1 METLFT
7 IGFERFSIEEFIS
20 VLKDN
25 NINLLVDVRSKPHS
39 DRFPAYNRDALKTTL
54 AEHEIS
60 HESYA
65 REFGARQ
72 KNPNYYTNGVMD
84 FDLFRR
90 SAVFTEG
97 VDKLCK
103 RIQSGEIVALM
114 CHEND
119 PMDCHRAILCSRAFF
134 ERGFHVIH
142 LIAGQPAI
150 TQETIQSR
158 LIKKFFSGQFY
169 LGNKNL
175 ISHAY
180 REQNKRIG
188 YRK

>member
-1 METLFT
+1 METIFT
-7 IGFERFSIEEFIS
+7 IGFKRFFIEEFITI
-20 VLKDN
+20 LKDN
-25 NINLLVDVRSKPHS
+25 NISLLVDVRSKPYS
-39 DRFPAYNRDALKTTL
+39 DRFPAYNRDTLKTTL
-54 AEHEIS
+54 AKHGIS

-72 KNPNYYTNGVMD
+72 ENQNYYTNGVMD

-97 VDKLCK
+97 IDKLCK
-103 RIQSGEIVALM
+103 RIQCGDTVALM

-119 PMDCHRAILCSRAFF
+119 PMDCHRAILCSRAFS

-142 LIAGQPAI
+142 LIAGEPAI
-150 TQETIQSR
+150 TQETLQERMIEM
-158 LIKKFFSGQFY
+158 FFSGQSDF
-169 LGNKNL
+169 GNKKL
-175 ISHAY
+175 ISQAY
-180 REQNKRIG
+180 REQNKLIG